1 MSMFLPCPP
10 IGFIV
15 GGEDKSFVTLLDAF
29 QLCLLGDKPLL
40 SYQDCFFCL
49 KQ

>member
-1 MSMFLPCPP
+1 MFLPCPP

-29 QLCLLGDKPLL
+29 QLCLLGDKPYFHIRIAF
-40 SYQDCFFCL
+40 SA
-49 KQ
+49 